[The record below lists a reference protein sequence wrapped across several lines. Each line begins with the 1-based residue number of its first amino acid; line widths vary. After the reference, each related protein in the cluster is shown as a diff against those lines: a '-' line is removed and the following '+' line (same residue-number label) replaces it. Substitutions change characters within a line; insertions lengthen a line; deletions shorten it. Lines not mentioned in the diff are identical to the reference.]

1 MGKSSSPPPPDYVG
15 AANATAAGNL
25 EAAQYAAQAN
35 RVNQV
40 TPYGNLNYS
49 TNMPNDPSNVNARWT
64 ATQTLTPAQQTML
77 DRNNNLSIGLLGTAN
92 NGLGYANQVLSKP
105 GVDMSL
111 LPSTGINPGQSY
123 QDAMMTQLQPQV
135 DRSNNFLTAQLANQ
149 GVTQGSEAWKNAWQQ
164 QNQNNNNLYAQATT
178 AGMNMGLNANNQAF
192 NQQAY
197 NQMQPINM
205 INALRTGS
213 QVQTPNYVNPAQQA
227 TTSGADLLGAANSSY
242 NAQLGNVNAQ
252 NAQAANTTSGL
263 GTIAMAAAIY

>member
-1 MGKSSSPPPPDYVG
+1 
-15 AANATAAGNL
+15 
-25 EAAQYAAQAN
+25 
-35 RVNQV
+35 
-40 TPYGNLNYS
+40 
-49 TNMPNDPSNVNARWT
+49 
-64 ATQTLTPAQQTML
+64 
-77 DRNNNLSIGLLGTAN
+77 
-92 NGLGYANQVLSKP
+92 
-105 GVDMSL
+105 
-111 LPSTGINPGQSY
+111 
-123 QDAMMTQLQPQV
+123 MMTQLQPQV

-252 NAQAANTTSGL
+252 NAQSANTTSGL
-263 GTIAMAAAIY
+263 GSMAMAAAVYF